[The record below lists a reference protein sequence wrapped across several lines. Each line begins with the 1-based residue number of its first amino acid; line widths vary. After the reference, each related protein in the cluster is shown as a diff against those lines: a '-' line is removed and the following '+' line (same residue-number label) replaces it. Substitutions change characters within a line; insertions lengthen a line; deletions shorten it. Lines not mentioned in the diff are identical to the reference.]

1 MKVLVVGGGAAGL
14 MAAGAALRQ
23 GHEVTV
29 LEHMEKPAQKI
40 LVTGKGRCNVTNDC
54 TAEEFLHHV
63 RTNPR
68 FLFSSLGAF
77 PPARTME
84 LFESLGVELKVE
96 RGRRVFPV
104 SDKAEEIRQALLR
117 YADGADIV
125 HDGAKKLLLE
135 PLAQPEEAPAAPED
149 PRHPKKKK
157 PGPAY
162 RCVGVRGT
170 SGREYKAD
178 AVLVATGGLSYPTTG
193 STGDGYKLAR
203 QAEVASAYLEGDML
217 RVGFRPECCPRLEN
231 RGRIRVLR
239 AEPGGPVRELQIE
252 NRLEA
257 FQKSV
262 RGNIECVGLKDGA
275 VLICDDEGKLKGL
288 RPNRRLGGDLIVGT
302 FLIAGVDAEGDF
314 CSLTEAQAE
323 RWKKELAEPIK
334 NIESLVQLRDLLQI
348 GLPDNTYLVHRD
360 ADIGVCPADGLRLD
374 ALPEKI
380 QTAWNDVLAAQVC
393 WIRQGAYGPEIV
405 LAGVDPQRVYDFSFM
420 LIEEIDECPGQAPA
434 PGLSME

>member
-1 MKVLVVGGGAAGL
+1 M
-14 MAAGAALRQ
+14 
-23 GHEVTV
+23 
-29 LEHMEKPAQKI
+29 
-40 LVTGKGRCNVTNDC
+40 
-54 TAEEFLHHV
+54 
-63 RTNPR
+63 
-68 FLFSSLGAF
+68 
-77 PPARTME
+77 
-84 LFESLGVELKVE
+84 
-96 RGRRVFPV
+96 
-104 SDKAEEIRQALLR
+104 
-117 YADGADIV
+117 
-125 HDGAKKLLLE
+125 
-135 PLAQPEEAPAAPED
+135 
-149 PRHPKKKK
+149 
-157 PGPAY
+157 
-162 RCVGVRGT
+162 
-170 SGREYKAD
+170 
-178 AVLVATGGLSYPTTG
+178 
-193 STGDGYKLAR
+193 
-203 QAEVASAYLEGDML
+203 
-217 RVGFRPECCPRLEN
+217 
-231 RGRIRVLR
+231 
-239 AEPGGPVRELQIE
+239 
-252 NRLEA
+252 LEA

-262 RGNIECVGLKDGA
+262 GGYIECAGLKDGA

-314 CSLTEAQAE
+314 CSLTETQAE

-405 LAGVDPQRVYDFSFM
+405 LASVDPQRVYDFSFM

>member
-1 MKVLVVGGGAAGL
+1 MIQKHIQDMRSVPGGEYCLLIAPENGTDGLLVRSEGSPCARYSAYIPGGRLMTLVTPELERALRRCETAAKEAVRRECVQTLTGKWTCSLAELDAAFGAGL
-14 MAAGAALRQ
+14 Q
-23 GHEVTV
+23 EN
-29 LEHMEKPAQKI
+29 KI
-40 LVTGKGRCNVTNDC
+40 L
-54 TAEEFLHHV
+54 A
-63 RTNPR
+63 
-68 FLFSSLGAF
+68 
-77 PPARTME
+77 E
-84 LFESLGVELKVE
+84 LFCD
-96 RGRRVFPV
+96 R
-104 SDKAEEIRQALLR
+104 
-117 YADGADIV
+117 
-125 HDGAKKLLLE
+125 
-135 PLAQPEEAPAAPED
+135 
-149 PRHPKKKK
+149 
-157 PGPAY
+157 
-162 RCVGVRGT
+162 
-170 SGREYKAD
+170 
-178 AVLVATGGLSYPTTG
+178 
-193 STGDGYKLAR
+193 LAR

-217 RVGFRPECCPRLEN
+217 RVGFRPEYCPRLEN
-231 RGRIRVLR
+231 RGKIRVLR

-262 RGNIECVGLKDGA
+262 RGNIECVGLKEGA

-314 CSLTEAQAE
+314 CSLTETQAE

-405 LAGVDPQRVYDFSFM
+405 LASVDPQRVYDFSFM
-420 LIEEIDECPGQAPA
+420 LIEEIDECPGQAVA
-434 PGLSME
+434 PELSME